1 MKSFFFNYHFRR
13 QVMAKIRNSVKV
25 LKGLAI
31 ASSNNNDYNTVRCTE
46 CLAIGMAKTKHAF
59 MRVDFC

>member
-1 MKSFFFNYHFRR
+1 
-13 QVMAKIRNSVKV
+13 MAKIRNSVKV

-31 ASSNNNDYNTVRCTE
+31 ASSNNNDYNTVRRTE